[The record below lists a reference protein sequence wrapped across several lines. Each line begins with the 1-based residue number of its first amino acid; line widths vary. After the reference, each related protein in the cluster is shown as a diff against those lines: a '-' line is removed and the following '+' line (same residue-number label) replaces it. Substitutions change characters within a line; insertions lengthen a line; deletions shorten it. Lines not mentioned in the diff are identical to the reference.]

1 MNDRFR
7 PLCGWQVA
15 RTGSLFT
22 ALTALTVLLSPMG
35 AGAQSPLRQP
45 VPTAATAASAS
56 TASPAPRP
64 RTELTA
70 NGVQTTS
77 DYIVAVV
84 NQELITHTEIDK
96 RLARIQDAAQPGA
109 KLPPT
114 DELRRQVLDALIDE
128 KVQASYG
135 KATGMDI
142 NDAELDGTIE
152 GIAGQNQLTVPELKQ
167 RMQESGMDYARYRST
182 LREQLLLQR
191 LREREVNSRIQ
202 ISDND
207 VDDFLQ
213 NDPAAKPEGTLS
225 VAHILI
231 AVPEKATAM
240 EIQILRSKALE
251 VQQRAAKG
259 GDFAEL
265 ARDNSDDAKTR
276 AQGGALGKRP
286 ASRLPELFANT
297 TREMKAGQV
306 SQIVRSGAG
315 FHVIKV
321 LAREDSTEPT
331 YTQQHARHILLRA
344 PTGQAPTATVDR
356 LEKIR
361 QQITSGATSFDQAAK
376 QYSEDGSAAKGGD
389 LGWASPGQFVP
400 EFEKAL
406 AGLKPGEM
414 SEPVVSRFGVHLIQL
429 IERRDV
435 KMSDAQ
441 KREAARNVLKER
453 KFETA
458 YEEWARELRAA
469 AWIEVREA
477 P

>member
-1 MNDRFR
+1 MNDRFFS
-7 PLCGWQVA
+7 LCEWPATRV
-15 RTGSLFT
+15 TGQGGLSGL
-22 ALTALTVLLSPMG
+22 LGVLTVLG
-35 AGAQSPLRQP
+35 ALALPAPSVQAQSPSPAASQP
-45 VPTAATAASAS
+45 ARGKVAATL
-56 TASPAPRP
+56 TAS
-64 RTELTA
+64 
-70 NGVQTTS
+70 GVQTTS

-84 NQELITHTEIDK
+84 NQELITHTEIDR
-96 RLARIQDAAQPGA
+96 RLTRIQDTAQPGSR
-109 KLPPT
+109 LPPT

-128 KVQASYG
+128 KVQSSYA
-135 KATGMDI
+135 KAVGLDI
-142 NDAELDGTIE
+142 NDAEIDGTIE

-167 RMQESGMDYARYRST
+167 RMQDSGMDFARYRNT
-182 LREQLLLQR
+182 LREQMVLQR

-202 ISDND
+202 ISDNEI
-207 VDDFLQ
+207 DDFLQ

-259 GDFAEL
+259 GNFAEL
-265 ARDNSDDAKTR
+265 ARDNSDDSKTR
-276 AQGGALGKRP
+276 EQGGALGKRP
-286 ASRLPELFANT
+286 PSRLPELFVNT
-297 TREMKAGQV
+297 TRDMKVGQV

-315 FHVIKV
+315 FHIIKV
-321 LAREDSTEPT
+321 LDREEQTEPT
-331 YTQQHARHILLRA
+331 FTQQRANHILLRTA
-344 PTGQAPTATVDR
+344 AGQAPTEQIAR
-356 LEKIR
+356 LQKVR
-361 QQITSGATSFDQAAK
+361 QQIASGEASFGQMAK
-376 QYSEDGSAAKGGD
+376 QYSEDGSASKGGD

-406 AGLKPGEM
+406 LALKPGEV

-429 IERRDV
+429 VERREV
-435 KMSDAQ
+435 KLSEAQ

-453 KFETA
+453 KFEPA
-458 YEEWARELRAA
+458 YEEWARELRSA